1 MSGIQRID
9 LGLPALL
16 EFKGPDAVRFLN
28 GQLTQD
34 VRRVVGEDVV
44 LPSCV
49 TDAKGKLQFRID
61 LTEYGEGVLWVIGGR
76 TSAELL
82 EARITRYLIADD
94 VEVAD
99 LTGRY
104 ALIHFTGELSETPEG
119 VIRRKSSRYGILGT
133 DCLVPT
139 DREVHFPDYP
149 RLEGDALES
158 FRIHQGTPEWGIDL
172 VEGILPPE
180 AGLEPTDI
188 SYQKG
193 CYIGQEV
200 ISRIKSAG
208 KVNRKLTLLRVPE
221 QISAPGE
228 LIASDG
234 TAAGEITS
242 VSPSAVDGARDA
254 IGYVKRVAAGEAL
267 FINAGDGV
275 AYAVSQR

>member
-1 MSGIQRID
+1 MSRIHRID

-34 VRRVVGEDVV
+34 VRRVMGAEVV
-44 LPSCV
+44 LSSCI

-61 LTEYGEGVLWVIGGR
+61 FTKSGEGGLWVMGGR

-104 ALIHFTGELSETPEG
+104 ALIHFTGELSDIPEG
-119 VIRRKSSRYGILGT
+119 VISRKSSRYGILGT

-139 DREVHFPDYP
+139 DREIHFLDYP
-149 RLEGDALES
+149 RLEGEALES
-158 FRIHQGTPEWGIDL
+158 FRIHQGIPEWGIDL

-208 KVNRKLTLLRVPE
+208 KVNRKLTLLSVPE

-228 LIASDG
+228 LITSEG

-242 VSPSAVDGARDA
+242 ISPSAVGGARDA
-254 IGYVKRVAAGEAL
+254 MGYVKRVAAGEAL
-267 FINAGDGV
+267 FIKAEDGV
-275 AYAVSQR
+275 AYAVSRR